1 MRNSS
6 RRPCAA
12 LVLMA
17 AVPIVRVFLNSGV
30 NSNGLESMPLELAN
44 AAAESVGDNWP
55 LAAPLVGALGSFVSG
70 SATFSHLMF
79 GALQESVADSVG
91 VSPEVVL
98 AQQVG
103 GANAGNMVCVTNVV
117 TVAAVGGLL
126 GAEGA
131 IIRVTVIPMAAYSAV
146 FIAAGMFLA

>member
-1 MRNSS
+1 MRPL
-6 RRPCAA
+6 RVWVATGHWRP
-12 LVLMA
+12 L
-17 AVPIVRVFLNSGV
+17 
-30 NSNGLESMPLELAN
+30 
-44 AAAESVGDNWP
+44 
-55 LAAPLVGALGSFVSG
+55 LVGALGSFVSG

-79 GALQESVADSVG
+79 GALQESVAESVG

-131 IIRVTVIPMAAYSAV
+131 IIRVTAIPMAAYSAV